1 MTGTSKRE
9 NDRKNISNSD
19 DNHYVAMC
27 QKGNSNAFQTLVERH
42 QKMMLNIAYRITGDY
57 EEACET
63 VQEAFLSAFKAIKKF
78 RGDAAFS
85 TWLTGITM
93 NHARNRLKKMKSISL
108 HEGISL
114 DSRVETE
121 TGQKLFDPPSQEEP
135 ILAQIEKKELQAKVQ
150 ECIGTLDNEFKEVI
164 VLRDI
169 QEFSYDE
176 IRDIL
181 DIPEGTIKSRLFR
194 AREAMR
200 SCLKHKLGDIT

>member
-1 MTGTSKRE
+1 
-9 NDRKNISNSD
+9 
-19 DNHYVAMC
+19 
-27 QKGNSNAFQTLVERH
+27 
-42 QKMMLNIAYRITGDY
+42 
-57 EEACET
+57 
-63 VQEAFLSAFKAIKKF
+63 
-78 RGDAAFS
+78 
-85 TWLTGITM
+85 
-93 NHARNRLKKMKSISL
+93 MKSISL

-114 DSRVETE
+114 DNHVETE
-121 TGQKLFDPPSQEEP
+121 TGQILFIPPAQDDLSSHKL
-135 ILAQIEKKELQAKVQ
+135 KKITGKGQ
-150 ECIGTLDNEFKEVI
+150 CIGTLDNEFKEVI